1 MLVLSST
8 FLLFLILSVLVMLFF
23 ILSQFRRLPEEK
35 GEKLIYEELS
45 RTGFIGEWRYKGAL
59 RLSIYENFL
68 L

>member
-1 MLVLSST
+1 
-8 FLLFLILSVLVMLFF
+8 MLFF